1 MRASLE
7 VADIFRSAGPA
18 YRAAHAG
25 HLSLGQLKVMTAIEN
40 CRTAALGGHVEAC
53 DDCGHWRI
61 AYNSCRNRHCPKCQ
75 GAAARTWLAAR
86 EADLLPVGYFHVVFT
101 LPAEI
106 ADIAWQNKAVVYD
119 LLFRAAA
126 DTMLTIAADTKHL
139 GARIGITAVLH
150 TWGSALTHHPH
161 VHMIVPGGGIA
172 LDGTRW
178 ISSRPA
184 FLLPVRV
191 LGALFRR
198 LFLTR
203 LLALFDAC
211 KLSFF
216 GALAGLAVR
225 KAFLRHLSP
234 IRKKRWV
241 VYAKPPFA
249 GPQAV
254 LAYLSRY
261 THRVAISN
269 RRLIA
274 FDEGGVTFR
283 YKDYRRAGAER
294 QQVMTLATDE
304 FIRRFLIHVLPR
316 GFHRIRHYGL
326 LASSTHKEAIARR
339 RRADRRARTR
349 RTARSS
355 SAVSVLR
362 RTHDR
367 HRRLRPLVPTACT
380 AIIGTARPE
389 TSAMIR
395 HGFPCMMVAITASRP
410 MGICAPT
417 PRPQPKLR
425 SIPAGLG
432 ALRERLPPK
441 VFVIPPIT
449 GWSAHLPQPPQS
461 TPKPF
466 YP

>member
-1 MRASLE
+1 MRTSLE
-7 VADIFRSAGPA
+7 VADIFRAAGPA

-25 HLSLGQLKVMTAIEN
+25 HLSLHQLKVMSAIEH

-53 DDCGHWRI
+53 TDCGHWRI

-75 GAAARTWLAAR
+75 GAAARTWLEAR

-106 ADIAWQNKAVVYD
+106 AAIAFHNKALLYD
-119 LLFRAAA
+119 LLFKAAA
-126 DTMLTIAADTKHL
+126 ETMLTIAGDPKHL

-172 LDGTRW
+172 PDGSRW

-203 LLALFDAC
+203 LLQLHDAGR
-211 KLSFF
+211 LAFF
-216 GALAGLAVR
+216 GSLAHLADR
-225 KAFLRHLSP
+225 RAFLRHLSP
-234 IRKKRWV
+234 VRKKRWV

-249 GPQAV
+249 GPEAV

-269 RRLIA
+269 SRLLA
-274 FDEGGVTFR
+274 FDQRGVTFR
-283 YKDYRRAGAER
+283 YKDYRRSGADR
-294 QQVMTLATDE
+294 QQVMTLSAEE
-304 FIRRFLIHVLPR
+304 FIRRFLLHVLPT

-326 LASSTHKEAIARR
+326 LAGGTRKASLALARR
-339 RRADRRARTR
+339 LL
-349 RTARSS
+349 
-355 SAVSVLR
+355 AV
-362 RTHDR
+362 
-367 HRRLRPLVPTACT
+367 
-380 AIIGTARPE
+380 
-389 TSAMIR
+389 
-395 HGFPCMMVAITASRP
+395 
-410 MGICAPT
+410 AP
-417 PRPQPKLR
+417 
-425 SIPAGLG
+425 
-432 ALRERLPPK
+432 
-441 VFVIPPIT
+441 
-449 GWSAHLPQPPQS
+449 PPQDNAPEELLDTRPPCPCCGGHMVVIETFARWQQPRAPPAAS
-461 TPKPF
+461 SPNRKITP
-466 YP
+466 